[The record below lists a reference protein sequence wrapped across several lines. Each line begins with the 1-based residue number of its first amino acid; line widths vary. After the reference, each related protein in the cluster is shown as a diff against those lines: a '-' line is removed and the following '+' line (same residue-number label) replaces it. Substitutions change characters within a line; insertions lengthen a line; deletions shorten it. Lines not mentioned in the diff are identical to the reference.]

1 MAHGGFRFMIGLLI
15 LTGLV
20 ITVSVILLHFTFYFF
35 KAEAK
40 NNYGIID
47 VGWGL
52 GFVWIAWSLILIR
65 TQLLGVN
72 SNFLSL
78 ITVLVTTIWGV
89 RLSTH
94 IRRRNEGKPE
104 DYRYIAMRAKIQ
116 LPWRKLKGF
125 VKIFLVQALFMFL
138 IAWVLIANIMVSGNL
153 IEPWMYGPL
162 LGGLFVWMVGFY
174 FQAVGDAQLASF
186 KKNPENKGKL
196 ITTGLWAL
204 TRHPNYVGEVF
215 MWWGITIMGFG
226 NGFIISVPWLP
237 FIAIF
242 SALVVTFLL
251 RYLSGVPLLEKRM
264 VNHPDFAAYAKRTS
278 IFLPRLPKK

>member
-1 MAHGGFRFMIGLLI
+1 MIGVLI

-20 ITVSVILLHFTFYFF
+20 ITVSVILFHFIFYFF

-52 GFVWIAWSLILIR
+52 GFVWIAWALILVR

-104 DYRYIAMRAKIQ
+104 DYRYVAMRAKIQ
-116 LPWRKLKGF
+116 PPWRKLKGF

-138 IAWVLIANIMVSGNL
+138 IAWVLIANIMVSGNV
-153 IEPWMYGPL
+153 IELWMYGPL
-162 LGGLFVWMVGFY
+162 LGGLFLWMVGFY
-174 FQAVGDAQLASF
+174 FQAVGDAQLARF

-196 ITTGLWAL
+196 MTTGLWAL

-215 MWWGITIMGFG
+215 MWWGVTIMGFG
-226 NGFIISVPWLP
+226 NGFIISLPWLP
-237 FIAIF
+237 LIAIF

-264 VNHPDFAAYAKRTS
+264 VNHPDFAAYAERTS
-278 IFLPRLPKK
+278 IFLPRLPRK

>member
-1 MAHGGFRFMIGLLI
+1 MIGLLI

-104 DYRYIAMRAKIQ
+104 DYRYVAMRAKIQ
-116 LPWRKLKGF
+116 PPWRKLKGF

-264 VNHPDFAAYAKRTS
+264 VNHSDFAAYAKRTS